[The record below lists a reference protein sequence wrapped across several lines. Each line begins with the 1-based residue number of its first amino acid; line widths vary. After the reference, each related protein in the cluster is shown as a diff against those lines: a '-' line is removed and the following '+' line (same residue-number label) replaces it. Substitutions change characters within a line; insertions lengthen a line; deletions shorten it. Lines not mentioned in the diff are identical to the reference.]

1 MHDIVIRFHYI
12 VSGIFFIIALVITA
26 WAIAGWLK
34 EKKYTKTYNQLSLVF
49 IIFLYLQ
56 LLTGI
61 ILYFSLKSEFH
72 SAGISLE
79 QAIEQKSL
87 RFWVVEH
94 VSLML
99 FALLL
104 STIGKQFINQISPDQ
119 KKFRASAFYFG
130 ISFVVVLGSALMAM
144 FR

>member
-1 MHDIVIRFHYI
+1 MHDIVIRFHYL
-12 VSGIFFIIALVITA
+12 VSGIFFIIALVITV
-26 WAIAGWLK
+26 WAIVGWIK
-34 EKKYTKTYNQLSLVF
+34 EKQYTTSFNRLSLVF

-56 LLTGI
+56 LLSGI
-61 ILYFSLKSEFH
+61 ILYFSLKHEFH

-87 RFWVVEH
+87 RFWVIEH

-104 STIGKQFINQISPDQ
+104 STIGKQFINQISPDR
-119 KKFRASAFYFG
+119 KKFRASTFYFG
-130 ISFVVVLGSALMAM
+130 ISFAVVLGSALMAM